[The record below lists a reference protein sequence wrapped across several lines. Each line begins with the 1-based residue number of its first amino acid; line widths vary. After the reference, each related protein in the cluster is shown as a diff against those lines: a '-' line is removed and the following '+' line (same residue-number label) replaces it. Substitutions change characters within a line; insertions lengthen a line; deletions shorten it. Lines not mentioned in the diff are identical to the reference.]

1 MTQVNGPINLVRMEG
16 TLDKQRKV
24 FYIFMDLHVPSTA
37 QTECTDIRSTH
48 IRNYLVNTF
57 DNLKEQK
64 NAIYRDFFL
73 ETFPDQ
79 STLTGNR
86 TDIYLNQMRNM
97 FERIFSFNFKENKV
111 VKPKEFPNVR
121 LHYMD
126 IRPYFTF
133 AVGDPFGMINT
144 IGDTVYSLLNR
155 NVYPA
160 DISRIQNGMTI
171 LNSQLK
177 VIDTAFFVSKSKKV
191 EKAQVIRQFPG
202 QWINYEDADATK
214 TINYLANKIRNVYK
228 NKNVK
233 KIINDI
239 LDSELSGLFD
249 KYIALHNKLYKFLT
263 DAIPKLN
270 YNMSD
275 RVTYKNNYR
284 YFGNTQGAISDD
296 IMQETVK
303 IFDDYAE
310 VTRHI
315 YILVMDLYFLRRALD
330 KDYITNAISY
340 TGAYHSANY
349 IKFLANNFDF
359 KITHAFYAEIQD
371 LKSLNKK
378 INSLDDTNLVSNL
391 FYPMVFS
398 QCIDVKSFP
407 KDFE

>member
-16 TLDKQRKV
+16 TIDGQRKV
-24 FYIFMDLHVPSTA
+24 FYIFMDLHVPSTI

-57 DNLKEQK
+57 DKLKEQK

-86 TDIYLNQMRNM
+86 TDIYLNQMRDM

-111 VKPKEFPNVR
+111 VKPKEFPNLR

-133 AVGDPFGMINT
+133 SMGDPFGMCDT
-144 IGDTVYSLLNR
+144 IGNFIYSLANK
-155 NVYPA
+155 NIYPA
-160 DISRIQNGMTI
+160 DINRIKNGMVI

-177 VIDTAFFVSKSKKV
+177 VIDEAFFSSKKQKV
-191 EKAQVIRQFPG
+191 GKATVIRKFPG
-202 QWINYEDADATK
+202 QWINYENEDATR
-214 TINYLANKIRNVYK
+214 TINYLVNKIRNVYK

-233 KIINDI
+233 KVINEII
-239 LDSELSGLFD
+239 DSELTELFD
-249 KYIALHNKLYKFLT
+249 KYIIAHNKLFEYLDDALT
-263 DAIPKLN
+263 QLN
-270 YNMSD
+270 YHSND
-275 RVTYKNNYR
+275 RVEYKNIYR
-284 YFGNTQGAISDD
+284 YFGSIQGSISAD
-296 IMQETVK
+296 ILEEIIK
-303 IFDDYAE
+303 IFEGFSDAARY
-310 VTRHI
+310 I
-315 YILVMDLYFLRRALD
+315 YILIMDLYFLRRALD

-349 IKFLANNFDF
+349 IKFLANKFNF
-359 KITHAFYAEIQD
+359 KITHAFYSEIP
-371 LKSLNKK
+371 KLNELNTK

-391 FYPMVFS
+391 FYPMVLS
-398 QCIDVKSFP
+398 QCIDVKTFP